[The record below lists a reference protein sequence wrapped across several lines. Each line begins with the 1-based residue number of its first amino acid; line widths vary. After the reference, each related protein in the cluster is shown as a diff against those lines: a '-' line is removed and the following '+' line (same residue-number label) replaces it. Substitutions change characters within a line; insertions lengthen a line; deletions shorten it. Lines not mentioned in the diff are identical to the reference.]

1 MSPEE
6 GKRSSLVR
14 VSALWLGL
22 AGLCIALHH
31 PVAGCLLIASLCM
44 ALWGRL
50 LEVAMFGGKPLKQ
63 SAHRTSEEKVR
74 VSIFIVLSFAA
85 LWLALRLLSPLWR

>member
-1 MSPEE
+1 
-6 GKRSSLVR
+6 
-14 VSALWLGL
+14 
-22 AGLCIALHH
+22 
-31 PVAGCLLIASLCM
+31 M